1 MALDDLGS
9 LILSNH
15 PLHLQEQGICGAL
28 PPGPVEKHDL
38 HPGASELINQ
48 EDLIGIFARPALWRV
63 HIQPIHTARRHDVAQ
78 ALQCWAHQ
86 GGPTLPFIADVGTHF
101 LR

>member
-1 MALDDLGS
+1 
-9 LILSNH
+9 
-15 PLHLQEQGICGAL
+15 
-28 PPGPVEKHDL
+28 
-38 HPGASELINQ
+38 
-48 EDLIGIFARPALWRV
+48 V